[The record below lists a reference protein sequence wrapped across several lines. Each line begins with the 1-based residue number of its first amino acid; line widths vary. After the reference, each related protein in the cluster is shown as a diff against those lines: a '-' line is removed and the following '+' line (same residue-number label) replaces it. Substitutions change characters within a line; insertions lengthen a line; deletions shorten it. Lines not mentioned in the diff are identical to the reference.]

1 MAELKDFIVFSDLSP
16 RDLAEFEKNIKQIRY
31 GAGEIIYQEGA
42 PTFGFYLLFEGQVKE
57 VKRSLGGKKQILK
70 LLGPGELLGETTLF
84 DKGVHIS
91 YTKTL
96 SRSVVGFVER
106 GDFYAFLLKHPP
118 VIFRLFEKLSLE
130 MKAFQFK
137 LSERSY
143 NGSKERLARLILK
156 LGESG
161 IELSRTELAEMAGVS
176 SKTAIRTLGELEE
189 RGVIAVDDRKITVLD
204 PESLEGLAEPFPI
217 PLGVN
222 LII

>member
-106 GDFYAFLLKHPP
+106 GDFYAFLLKYP
-118 VIFRLFEKLSLE
+118 
-130 MKAFQFK
+130 
-137 LSERSY
+137 
-143 NGSKERLARLILK
+143 
-156 LGESG
+156 
-161 IELSRTELAEMAGVS
+161 AG
-176 SKTAIRTLGELEE
+176 
-189 RGVIAVDDRKITVLD
+189 
-204 PESLEGLAEPFPI
+204 
-217 PLGVN
+217 
-222 LII
+222 